1 MLHLTENF
9 AVLYAKCGNLSL
21 SLLAK
26 SSALEYNNGIKL
38 LHVFAVIQTEVFMLA
53 AASIRFVHL
62 GIDIEHLG
70 KNFTIFGFEIA
81 YYGLIIA
88 FGMLAAM
95 LLVFYEAKKTGQ
107 NVENY
112 YDYAIWL
119 IVFSVIGAR
128 LYYVA
133 FEWEQYK
140 NNLLDI
146 FKTRNGGMA
155 IYGGVLAGILT
166 TIIYAKVK
174 KLNFWQMA
182 DTTILGLLLGQIIGR
197 WGNFFNREAFGGFT
211 DNLFAMQIKLEEVGG
226 VISDSVRNH
235 IQTVDGVE
243 YIQVHPTFLYE
254 SLWNLILL
262 VLILIFKKYKKFH
275 GEMFAWYVIGYGVG
289 RFMIEGLRT
298 DQLIAPVVNVPV
310 SQIVSVLLVIIG
322 IGIVTAGRKGYIGKK
337 ERGSN
342 GNCD

>member
-1 MLHLTENF
+1 M
-9 AVLYAKCGNLSL
+9 
-21 SLLAK
+21 
-26 SSALEYNNGIKL
+26 SAS
-38 LHVFAVIQTEVFMLA
+38 
-53 AASIRFVHL
+53 ASIRFVHL
-62 GIDIEHLG
+62 GIEIEHLN

-88 FGMLAAM
+88 FGMLFAM
-95 LLVFYEAKKTGQ
+95 LLVFYEAKKSGQ

-112 YDYAIWL
+112 YDFAIWL

-140 NNLLDI
+140 DNLLDI

-166 TIIYAKVK
+166 AVIYAKIK
-174 KLNFWQMA
+174 KLNFWQIA

-197 WGNFFNREAFGGFT
+197 WGNFVNREAFGGFT
-211 DNLFAMQIKLEEVGG
+211 DNLFAMQIKLDEVGG

-235 IQTVDGVE
+235 IQVVDGVE

-254 SLWNLILL
+254 SLWNLALL
-262 VLILIFKKYKKFH
+262 ILILIFKKYKKFH
-275 GEMFAWYVIGYGVG
+275 GEMFAWYIIGYGVG

-298 DQLIAPVVNVPV
+298 DQLIAPIVNIPI
-310 SQIVSVLLVIIG
+310 SQIVSAVLAITG
-322 IGIVTAGRKGYIGKK
+322 IGIVIVGRRRCVKK
-337 ERGSN
+337 EIQA
-342 GNCD
+342 D